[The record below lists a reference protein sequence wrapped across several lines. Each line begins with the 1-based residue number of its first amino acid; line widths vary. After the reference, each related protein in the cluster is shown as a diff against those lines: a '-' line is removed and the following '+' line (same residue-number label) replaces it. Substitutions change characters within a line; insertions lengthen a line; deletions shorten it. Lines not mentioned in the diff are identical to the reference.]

1 MGSKI
6 KILYTNGYSDT
17 FDYLLIKGDNS
28 EACIEKLD
36 DFVNGYMTMEQVIDS
51 GWVIDDGKV
60 SNFTG
65 TYELFPPLIFDM
77 KSKLQQMYEYVN
89 VDDFIREYNTMT
101 INLNSNQ
108 YDDFI
113 KVENEEEEK

>member
-1 MGSKI
+1 MSSKI

-17 FDYLLIKGDNS
+17 FDYLLIKGDTS
-28 EACIEKLD
+28 AECVEKLD
-36 DFVNGYMTMEQVIDS
+36 DFVNGYMLMEHVINS

-77 KSKLQQMYEYVN
+77 KSKLQQMYECI
-89 VDDFIREYNTMT
+89 DFGDFIREYNTMT
-101 INLNSNQ
+101 INLN
-108 YDDFI
+108 YDSFDEFI
-113 KVENEEEEK
+113 KLENKEETK